1 MRLRHAKASPF
12 VRKVMV
18 AFEELG
24 KTGEV
29 TLEDGASSPLAPNE
43 GNVEVS
49 PLGKI
54 PALILADGTTLYDSR
69 VITRWL
75 DAEFGGELYPDGGP
89 ALWDCLV
96 REATADGVME
106 AALAV
111 VYEGRLRE
119 EGQRSEAW
127 VAGQRAKIARVMDL
141 YDAEIERL
149 SGKCDMGA
157 LAVACALGY
166 VDFRLTDWD
175 WRQGRPKL
183 ARWAD
188 EMLARPSLT
197 ATAPG

>member
-1 MRLRHAKASPF
+1 RHAKASPF

-18 AFEELG
+18 ALEELG
-24 KTGEV
+24 KTGAV
-29 TLEDGASSPLAPNE
+29 TLEDGASSPLAPNP
-43 GNVEVS
+43 GNVEAS

-54 PALILADGTTLYDSR
+54 PALILDDGTTLYDSR
-69 VITRWL
+69 VITRFL
-75 DAEFGGELYPDGGP
+75 DAEHGGGLYPAGGP

-127 VAGQRAKIARVMDL
+127 VAGQRAKIARAMDL
-141 YDAEIERL
+141 YDADIERL
-149 SGKCDMGA
+149 SGKTDMGA
-157 LAVACALGY
+157 LALACALGY

-183 ARWAD
+183 AAWAD
-188 EMLARPSLT
+188 EIFARPSLA
-197 ATAPG
+197 ATAPS

>member
-1 MRLRHAKASPF
+1 MRLRHAAASPF

-18 AFEELG
+18 ALEELG
-24 KTGEV
+24 IAGEV
-29 TLEDGASSPLAPNE
+29 TLEDGASSPLAPSA

-54 PALILADGTTLYDSR
+54 PTLILDDGSVLYDSR
-69 VITRWL
+69 VITRYL
-75 DAEFGGELYPDGGP
+75 DAEHGGGLYPADGP
-89 ALWDCLV
+89 ELWDCLV
-96 REATADGVME
+96 REATADGIME

-127 VAGQRAKIARVMDL
+127 VAGQRAKIARAMDL
-141 YDAEIERL
+141 YDAEIKRL
-149 SGKCDMGA
+149 SGKADMGA
-157 LAVACALGY
+157 LALACAFGY

-183 ARWAD
+183 AAWAD
-188 EMLARPSLT
+188 EMLARPSLA
-197 ATAPG
+197 ATAPD